1 MQFTPRTGMNPL
13 EYPGSDPKMAPSE
26 TRPERDGMKLLR
38 TAAPLMLGLV
48 YLLSAGATAAAER
61 DELTGAARGEALA
74 WQHRCMTCHG
84 VTGMSSDERYPH
96 LAAQKEAYIVDRLKY
111 FKSEQEPF
119 NQMNG
124 QARPLSEAD
133 MQDLAAYYAAQ
144 RR

>member
-1 MQFTPRTGMNPL
+1 
-13 EYPGSDPKMAPSE
+13 
-26 TRPERDGMKLLR
+26 MKLLR
-38 TAAPLMLGLV
+38 TAAPLLIGLAS
-48 YLLSAGATAAAER
+48 LLCAGTVNA
-61 DELTGAARGEALA
+61 DDGLTSAARGEALA

-84 VTGMSSDERYPH
+84 VTGMSVDKRYPH

-124 QARPLSEAD
+124 QARPLSDTD